1 MRNFGTYPDLGAAG
15 SGVVVVVHDNVDSE
29 VEGNDNPLDRG
40 LAVELGVAE
49 DSSSGVV
56 EDMKES

>member
-1 MRNFGTYPDLGAAG
+1 MAYPDLGTAG
-15 SGVVVVVHDNVDSE
+15 GGVIIVVHDNVNSE

-49 DSSSGVV
+49 DGSSGVV
-56 EDMKES
+56 EDMKEG